1 MERDAMERARKEQT
15 DKVEHEWRPGAEYVG
30 RCDGGGGSGTDR
42 TDISAAEGDH
52 FGTQLSG
59 ARKNAQRHRQ

>member
-30 RCDGGGGSGTDR
+30 RCHGGQ
-42 TDISAAEGDH
+42 AQAEQ
-52 FGTQLSG
+52 T
-59 ARKNAQRHRQ
+59 RC